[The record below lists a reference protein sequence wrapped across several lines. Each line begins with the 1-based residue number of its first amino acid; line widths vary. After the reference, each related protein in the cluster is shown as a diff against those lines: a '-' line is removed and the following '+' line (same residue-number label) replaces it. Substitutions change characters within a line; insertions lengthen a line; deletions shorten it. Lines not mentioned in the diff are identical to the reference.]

1 MEDYSDQTTGD
12 QREILSVSEVNKTA
26 DDFINEAFPPLWVV
40 GEISNF
46 VEYGTTGHWYFSI
59 KDSNSVLSCTMFKF
73 QNMHLGFKPKEGD
86 QVILQG
92 KLGIY
97 QKAGRYQMKV
107 GKMELAGFGELMR
120 RYEQLKNKFSSEGL
134 FEKKNPNQ
142 IPEIINRVAVITS
155 AHGAAIRD
163 VISTLQ
169 RRSPHIEVLVVPAKV
184 QGDGSAKSIKE
195 SLHRVNEYHK
205 KNTIDAVILCRGGG
219 SIEDLWSFND
229 EDLCRYLAEY
239 DIPVISGVGH
249 ETDFTLTDFI
259 ANVRAATPTAAAEI
273 VSEGASKLNEYF
285 QFLNQSLTKE
295 VRQKI
300 NQLADKLGTLRRLL
314 RSPTQRLQE
323 QYLRLDSSL
332 IELKAKFDTLFAKK
346 VNLFEVLKEKLSV
359 INPEQILG
367 RGYSIT
373 FTNDGKIASDAK
385 LLKKDDVLE
394 TRLAKGK
401 FKSKVTKS

>member
-1 MEDYSDQTTGD
+1 MEDYSNQTTGD

-26 DDFINEAFPPLWVV
+26 DDFINEAFPPLWVA

-73 QNMHLGFKPKEGD
+73 QNMNLGFKPKEGD

-107 GKMELAGFGELMR
+107 SKMELAGFGELMR
-120 RYEQLKNKFSSEGL
+120 KYEQLKNKLSSEGL
-134 FEKKNPNQ
+134 FNKKNPDH
-142 IPEIINRVAVITS
+142 IPEIISRVAVVTS
-155 AHGAAIRD
+155 AHRAAIRD

-169 RRSPHIEVLVVPAKV
+169 RRSPHIEILVVPAKV
-184 QGDGSAKSIKE
+184 QGDGSARSIQQ
-195 SLHRVNEYHK
+195 SLERIDDFHK
-205 KNTIDAVILCRGGG
+205 KNIIDAVILCRGGG

-229 EDLCRYLAEY
+229 EGLCRYLAEY

-259 ANVRAATPTAAAEI
+259 ANIRAATPTAAAEI
-273 VSEGASKLNEYF
+273 VSEGSSKLHENFE
-285 QFLNQSLTKE
+285 FLKQSLTKE
-295 VRQKI
+295 VKQKI
-300 NQLADKLGTLRRLL
+300 NQLSEKLATLQRLL

-323 QYLRLDSSL
+323 QYMRLDSNL
-332 IELKAKFDTLFAKK
+332 IELKAKFNALFAEKI
-346 VNLFEVLKEKLSV
+346 NLLKVLKEKLNV

-373 FTNDGKIASDAK
+373 FTNDGKILSDAGQANE
-385 LLKKDDVLE
+385 DDILE
-394 TRLAKGK
+394 TRLAKGTV
-401 FKSKVTKS
+401 KSKVTN